1 MFRRF
6 WSGDENI
13 LHTEYSALRTVIIT
27 DPDENIKMPLSE
39 PAPGR
44 RRSQI
49 QEYVDYNGGAGVQ
62 HIAMATN
69 DIISTVSCVV
79 CGCTA
84 LTVTVHSTGLLKKV
98 SPHTLWVKKI
108 PPLACGFLTFFHKR
122 LRILN
127 QFLHY

>member
-98 SPHTLWVKKI
+98 SPHTL
-108 PPLACGFLTFFHKR
+108 
-122 LRILN
+122 
-127 QFLHY
+127 

>member
-69 DIISTVSCVV
+69 DIISTVSCVWLYSV
-79 CGCTA
+79 NSYSA
-84 LTVTVHSTGLLKKV
+84 FYRLLKKV
-98 SPHTLWVKKI
+98 NPTYTVSQKN
-108 PPLACGFLTFFHKR
+108 PPFGLRFSDIFFT
-122 LRILN
+122 N
-127 QFLHY
+127 GWEF